1 MRKPFKIAPLIA
13 LALAV
18 VIVTSGASIADRANG
33 LTLVSPS
40 ACPAGG
46 CAAGQRLNYSVEYSV
61 TPAYFSGPNTQICV
75 YATSGWA
82 DDTNGWISDE
92 GLLSSQDYTLGETD
106 SVCSSNAGGY
116 DWIEGAYA
124 QFDVNSSDRLEFALN
139 IAASATNSGEIL
151 VKVYQLN
158 SGGTSWVDT
167 PESQSYSDTITSVAA
182 LDDDVFVADTA
193 VECGGYSPCFINS
206 GDDSADGIGTGLR
219 DAVLAQNPG
228 DDILILGD
236 YPIKGQTVLIDK
248 ALTIS
253 GMNDGKITTYSGA
266 PCNNAMLLIE
276 TGATLQDL
284 MISDEYCYTPSR
296 TLIEVDSSEN
306 VNIEHNTLTDGNYAI
321 HIQDNSGDVSVAFN
335 QITDNNY
342 HAVYNSGTANIVSVY
357 ANNIIDNGSPYQV
370 DCNSNGTADHNYWGE
385 AQLASSNTRDC
396 GVEDGKRLGATI
408 DMSDGGAGVEAI
420 RRTVTDTKTYAFDN
434 QIAYATNSSSA
445 YDIVIIN
452 HGHGSTSNVPFY
464 DVVGDSISPCSNF
477 YDIFVADGE
486 SPTYLALDFKYNLS
500 NSCISQI
507 ESTDYCGSGSSS
519 KYPLWWYDPATGATD
534 KWDPTGLGQ
543 LTTCVTGQ
551 DEIHVVIDA
560 SGRPNISTDLGFTP
574 LVVGVENPD
583 GIKLSQFSVTF
594 DGTENDIRWTTTEE
608 RNIKGFH
615 VLRSDTENGTYARV
629 SPFIDANGDAYVGG
643 IYRYDDDT
651 ISFRRTYYYKLEVI
665 NNDGETVGTHGP
677 VSVLTST
684 ATPTVTLTRT
694 PTITRTPYPTR
705 TSTPYY
711 YRSPTS
717 YYRPATATPRSGPT
731 QVRTYGP
738 TPTPSR
744 TSQTKPTYDPTTG
757 EGAYPG
763 GYPVWTQ
770 IAYSTQGYPVP
781 GDTTGGD
788 RTTTPQPG
796 GDGQT
801 GSDSGPDG
809 SSSGEIGGASR
820 IQWIY
825 LIAGAASGLVLLG
838 ITSFV
843 LSKTRI
849 A

>member
-13 LALAV
+13 LALTV
-18 VIVTSGASIADRANG
+18 VIVTSGASVADRANG

-46 CAAGQRLNYSVEYSV
+46 CAAGQHLNYEVEFSI
-61 TPAYFSGPNTQICV
+61 TPDYTSGVNTQVCV

-82 DDTNGWISDE
+82 DFTNGWLSEE
-92 GLLSSQDYTLGETD
+92 GLFSSQNYTLGQTD
-106 SVCSSNAGGY
+106 SVCTDNAGAY
-116 DWIEGAYA
+116 DWLEGAHA
-124 QFDVNSSDRLEFALN
+124 QFNANTSDRLAFALN
-139 IAASATNSGEIL
+139 ITASASSSGDIV
-151 VKVYQLN
+151 VKVFELN
-158 SGGTSWVDT
+158 SGGTSWV
-167 PESQSYSDTITSVAA
+167 ESPQTYSDTITSVAA
-182 LDDDVFVADTA
+182 LDDDVFVGDTA

-206 GDDSADGIGTGLR
+206 SDDRADGVGTGLR

-253 GMNDGKITTYSGA
+253 GMNDGKITTISGA
-266 PCNNAMLLIE
+266 PCNNPMLRIE

-284 MISDEYCYTPSR
+284 IISDEYCYTPSR
-296 TLIEVDSSEN
+296 TLIEVDSPDN
-306 VNIEHNTLTDGNYAI
+306 VVIEHNTLTDGNYAI
-321 HIQDNSGDVSVAFN
+321 QIQDNAGDVRVAFN

-342 HAVYNSGTANIVSVY
+342 HAVYNSGTANEVSIY

-370 DCNSNGTADHNYWGE
+370 DCNNNGTADHNYWGE
-385 AQLASSNTRDC
+385 SELASGNSRDC
-396 GVEDGKRLGATI
+396 GVDDGKRLGTAI
-408 DMSDGGAGVEAI
+408 DVSDGGAGVEAL
-420 RRTVTDTKTYAFDN
+420 RTTVTSTKTYAFDN
-434 QIAYATNSSSA
+434 QIAYSTSVSSD
-445 YDIVIIN
+445 YDIVIVN
-452 HGHGSTSNVPFY
+452 HGHGSSSNVPFY
-464 DVVGDSISPCSNF
+464 DVVGDSISPCSDF
-477 YDIFVADGE
+477 YDIFVLEGE
-486 SPTYLALDFKYNLS
+486 TPTNLTLDFKYNLNS
-500 NSCISQI
+500 NCTSLI
-507 ESTDYCGSGSSS
+507 ESSDYCGSGDSS
-519 KYPLWWYDPATGATD
+519 KYPLWWYDPATSSTD
-534 KWDPTGLGQ
+534 KWDPTGPGQ
-543 LTTCVTGQ
+543 LTTCTTAQ
-551 DEIHVVIDA
+551 DEIRVVIDA
-560 SGRPNISTDLGFTP
+560 TGRPNINTDLGFTP
-574 LVVGVENPD
+574 FIVGVENPD

-594 DGTENDIRWTTTEE
+594 DGTENDVRWTTTEE

-651 ISFRRTYYYKLEVI
+651 ISFRQTYYYKLEVV
-665 NNDGETVGTHGP
+665 NNDDETVGTHGP

-717 YYRPATATPRSGPT
+717 YYRPATSTPRSGPT

-744 TSQTKPTYDPTTG
+744 TSQTKPTYNPTTG
-757 EGAYPG
+757 EG
-763 GYPVWTQ
+763 GYPSGYPLGTV
-770 IAYSTQGYPVP
+770 IAQSTQGYPVP
-781 GDTTGGD
+781 GDAGSGD
-788 RTTTPQPG
+788 RTTTPGPG
-796 GDGQT
+796 SEGQS
-801 GSDSGPDG
+801 GNNSGPDG
-809 SSSGEIGGASR
+809 SGSGDLTGSPR

-825 LIAGAASGLVLLG
+825 LIAGAASGLALLG
-838 ITSFV
+838 LTSLI